1 MKLCRFND
9 GRYGLVQGEQL
20 WDVSPVLAP
29 AVASGA
35 LFTELVRLTP
45 AITDHAARAP
55 AQLLSAVHLLS
66 PVPRPGKI
74 VAAPVNYINHLIEV
88 KQSSEIHHGV
98 RIEEI
103 QRIGLFLKAPSS
115 LIGPADQ
122 INLRFPDRR
131 TDHEV
136 ELAVVIGKR
145 ANRVT
150 REKALDHVAGYS
162 IGLDITLRGPEERSF
177 RKSIDTYTVIGPWIV
192 TPEEF
197 GDPGDAN
204 LSLSVNGQPRQ
215 DANTRDLI
223 LSVPALIEYA
233 STFYTLEPGDILLTG
248 TPEGVGPIAPGDMI
262 SAAIDRIGIMNIGVA
277 AP

>member
-20 WDVSPVLAP
+20 WDVSPALEPAAASGTPFAKLADLAP
-29 AVASGA
+29 AIKA
-35 LFTELVRLTP
+35 
-45 AITDHAARAP
+45 HAARVP
-55 AQLLSAVHLLS
+55 AQLLSDVRLLS

-88 KQSSEIHHGV
+88 KQSAEIHHGV

-103 QRIGLFLKAPSS
+103 QRIGFFLKAPSS
-115 LIGPADQ
+115 LIGPADT

-145 ANRVT
+145 ADRVT
-150 REKALDHVAGYS
+150 SADALKYVAGYS

-177 RKSIDTYTVIGPWIV
+177 RKSIDTYTVVGPWIV

-197 GDPGDAN
+197 GDPGNAN
-204 LSLSVNGQPRQ
+204 LSLSVSGEPRQ
-215 DANTRDLI
+215 NANTRDLI

-233 STFYTLEPGDILLTG
+233 SKFYTLEPGDVILTG
-248 TPEGVGPIAPGDMI
+248 TPEGVGPILPGDMI
-262 SAAIDRIGIMNIGVA
+262 CAAIDRIGTLNIGVTA
-277 AP
+277 T

>member
-98 RIEEI
+98 QIEEI

>member
-1 MKLCRFND
+1 MKLCRFNE
-9 GRYGLVQGEQL
+9 GRYGVVRDDQL
-20 WDVSPVLAP
+20 WDASALISSLAP
-29 AVASGA
+29 EA
-35 LFTELVRLTP
+35 LFADLGRLVPELEAYT
-45 AITDHAARAP
+45 ARAP
-55 AQLLSAVHLLS
+55 ALSLASVRLLP

-74 VAAPVNYINHLIEV
+74 IAAPVNYINHLLEV
-88 KQSSEIHHGV
+88 KESAEIHHGV

-115 LIGPADQ
+115 MIGPSDQ

-136 ELAVVIGKR
+136 ELAVVVGKH
-145 ANRVT
+145 ADRVT
-150 REKALDHVAGYS
+150 RATALDHVAGYS

-262 SAAIDRIGIMNIGVA
+262 SAAIDRIGIINIGVA